1 MRYIPIPRGDDG
13 RLDPAA
19 LAAAIGH
26 GFRIVR
32 WHLDEG

>member
-13 RLDPAA
+13 RLDPGA
-19 LAAAIGH
+19 LAAAIGR

-32 WHLDEG
+32 WHLDAA